1 MEKSQFSITPACV
14 RAVVCDLNIFSGFG
28 AIKIKWDM
36 AKNVDVQLF
45 KWMTGGVFAE
55 NLFAIQFL
63 MHCCLLLL
71 LLPFAIANKIIVN
84 KENLFSHLLV

>member
-1 MEKSQFSITPACV
+1 MEKSQFSIPPACV
-14 RAVVCDLNIFSGFG
+14 RAVVCDLNIFGGFG

-55 NLFAIQFL
+55 NLFAIQF
-63 MHCCLLLL
+63 
-71 LLPFAIANKIIVN
+71 
-84 KENLFSHLLV
+84 